1 MALGWCALLRS
12 ARALFLGL
20 SILLSYGFHW
30 LVATLF
36 GWKRMAK
43 RFEEVHEKNAARLAH
58 GCSELGGVFIKMGQV
73 LSVLGSFLP
82 RAYARAL
89 EKLQDRVPPRPF
101 SEVLGRLEQAFGPGA
116 LDLFS
121 DFAREPIA
129 AASLAQVHRAVT
141 RDGRSVAV
149 KVLYPGIETLIR
161 RDLRVL
167 YLLLPLVRLFVP
179 IASFNR
185 MLDQLSAML
194 ARETDYA
201 LEKRNVERIR
211 TIFEGR
217 TDIGVPRVDEQL
229 SAKGVLT
236 MTFEEGIKVTDF
248 AAIDA
253 AGIDREAIARLLVEC
268 YYAMMLEHRVFHAD
282 PHPGNFLVRP
292 GPVLVILD
300 YGAVEEVTPALA
312 EGMQEI
318 IVGGLSRSADQ
329 VLRGLELM
337 GWVAPGGD
345 RAMHERVG
353 REYLSVL
360 ASIKIEDYGTIDRD
374 AVEKLSGFQQVRGR
388 LREVMKNVEYPEGYF
403 YVERTLVLLFGLV
416 AQLAPRAGLPG
427 VAAPIAAKAMLR
439 SFARQA
445 ALKDDAEAPAE

>member
-1 MALGWCALLRS
+1 
-12 ARALFLGL
+12 LFLGL
-20 SILLSYGFHW
+20 SILLSYGLHW
-30 LVATLF
+30 LVATVF
-36 GWKRMAK
+36 GWKRTAK
-43 RFEEVHEKNAARLAH
+43 RFENVHEKNAARLAR

-73 LSVLGSFLP
+73 LSVLGGFLP
-82 RAYARAL
+82 RAYGRAL

-101 SEVLGRLEQAFGPGA
+101 PEVLGRLKEAFGPTP

-121 DFAREPIA
+121 DFEREPIA

-141 RDGRSVAV
+141 KDGRSVAV

-201 LEKRNVERIR
+201 LEKRNMERIR
-211 TIFEGR
+211 TIFADR
-217 TDIGVPRVDEQL
+217 TDIAVPRADEQL

-248 AAIDA
+248 DAIDA
-253 AGIDREAIARLLVEC
+253 AGIDREAIARLLVES

-318 IVGGLSRSADQ
+318 IVGGLSRNADQ
-329 VLRGLELM
+329 VLNGLERM

-345 RAMHERVG
+345 RAMLERVG
-353 REYLSVL
+353 REYLAVL

-427 VAAPIAAKAMLR
+427 VGAPIAAKAMLR

-445 ALKDDAEAPAE
+445 ALEDDAEAPAE